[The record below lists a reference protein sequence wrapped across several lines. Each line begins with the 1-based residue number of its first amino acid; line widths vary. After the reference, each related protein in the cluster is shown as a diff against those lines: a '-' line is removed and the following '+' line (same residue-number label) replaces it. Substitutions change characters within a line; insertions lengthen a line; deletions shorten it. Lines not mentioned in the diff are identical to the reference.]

1 VRPVAPPDRES
12 ADVIVCVHNSP
23 DDVRRCLASATRT
36 LGPSDRL
43 IIVDDGSA
51 DETRLICEETARGNP
66 DRVHLIRR
74 PQGSGFC
81 RAANAGLR
89 ESSAEIVVLLNSD
102 TLVFGDWLDRI
113 VACLSAHRQIG
124 LAGPLSNAGGWQ
136 SIPELKGRP
145 PSNPVRDD
153 ETILAAI
160 HAHCAEFGRRFDYP
174 IVEQLNGFCLA
185 VKRNV
190 LDTIGLLDEE
200 LFPMG
205 YGEEKDFAFRAADAG
220 FLCAVAID
228 CFVYHAKTKSY
239 STAQRDGYSRA
250 GAENVNRRHGAARVK
265 NAIKSTQAHPILS
278 AVRAEAKGVFE
289 RNGWLLPD

>member
-1 VRPVAPPDRES
+1 MMPVSARHRAS

-51 DETRLICEETARGNP
+51 DETRLICEQAAQGEP

-74 PQGSGFC
+74 PKGSGFC

-102 TLVFGDWLDRI
+102 TVVVGDWLDRI
-113 VACLSAHRQIG
+113 VACLSTHRQIG

-153 ETILAAI
+153 DATLTAI
-160 HAHCAEFGRRFDYP
+160 HAHCAEFGTRFDYP

-185 VKRNV
+185 VKRAV
-190 LDTIGLLDEE
+190 FDTIGLLDEE

-205 YGEEKDFAFRAADAG
+205 YGEEKDFALRAADAG

-239 STAQRDGYSRA
+239 SASERDGYSRA
-250 GAENVNRRHGAARVK
+250 GAEKVNRRHGARRVK
-265 NAIKSTQAHPILS
+265 NAIQSTQAHPILS
-278 AVRAEAKGVFE
+278 AVRAQALAIFE